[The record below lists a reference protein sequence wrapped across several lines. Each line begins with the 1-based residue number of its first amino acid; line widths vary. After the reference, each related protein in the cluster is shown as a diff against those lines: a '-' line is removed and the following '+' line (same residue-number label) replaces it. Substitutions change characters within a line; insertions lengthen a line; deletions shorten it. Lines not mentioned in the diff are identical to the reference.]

1 MCIYKII
8 NDFMYIIKIYFFLLC
23 IYKMALKITKETWG
37 KCGFK
42 TIKYYNEKEDTIEC
56 GIK

>member
-1 MCIYKII
+1 
-8 NDFMYIIKIYFFLLC
+8 MYIIKLYFFLLC
-23 IYKMALKITKETWG
+23 IYKMALKFTKETWG

-42 TIKYYNEKEDTIEC
+42 TIKYYNEKEDIIEC